1 MGSRVRV
8 PYTPQHSNI
17 GTLTEWLG
25 SGLQNRVQQFESA
38 GYLNREQAI
47 TLFALFRFIYHH
59 HPKAQSNPKYKSK
72 LQAQNRA
79 ALPITIITCLSKP
92 LFASNQVTHVAL
104 RIITLNCHTQLC
116 LLQISPHKGVWQK
129 MNWSTLHYAL
139 NLFSH
144 NRSWKL
150 AA

>member
-47 TLFALFRFIYHH
+47 TLFALFRFI
-59 HPKAQSNPKYKSK
+59 
-72 LQAQNRA
+72 
-79 ALPITIITCLSKP
+79 
-92 LFASNQVTHVAL
+92 
-104 RIITLNCHTQLC
+104 
-116 LLQISPHKGVWQK
+116 
-129 MNWSTLHYAL
+129 
-139 NLFSH
+139 
-144 NRSWKL
+144 
-150 AA
+150 

>member
-47 TLFALFRFIYHH
+47 TLFALFRFICHH
-59 HPKAQSNPKYKSK
+59 HLKAQSNPKVQELTTSTKESGFANHHHYVIVK
-72 LQAQNRA
+72 A
-79 ALPITIITCLSKP
+79 ALR
-92 LFASNQVTHVAL
+92 F
-104 RIITLNCHTQLC
+104 
-116 LLQISPHKGVWQK
+116 
-129 MNWSTLHYAL
+129 
-139 NLFSH
+139 
-144 NRSWKL
+144 
-150 AA
+150 